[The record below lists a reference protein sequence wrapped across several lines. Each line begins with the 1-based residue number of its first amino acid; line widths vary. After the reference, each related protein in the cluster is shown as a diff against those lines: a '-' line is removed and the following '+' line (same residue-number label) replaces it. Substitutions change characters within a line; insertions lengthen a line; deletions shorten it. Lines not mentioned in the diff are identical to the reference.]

1 MSKRI
6 DLLKLYKSL
15 MRESQKIPD
24 YNFRNYA
31 LRKVR
36 DSFKANS
43 TITDTTLINNEIQ
56 EASKNLEIIK
66 RQAAVGQMYS
76 AEKLVIENIERDIKN
91 W

>member
-1 MSKRI
+1 MSKKI
-6 DLLKLYKSL
+6 DILKLYKSL

-43 TITDTTLINNEIQ
+43 SITDATLLKNEVQ
-56 EASKNLEIIK
+56 DAFKNLDIMK
-66 RQAAVGQMYS
+66 RQAAIGQMYS
-76 AEKLVIENIERDIKN
+76 AEKLVIENIENDIKS

>member
-1 MSKRI
+1 MSKKV

-43 TITDTTLINNEIQ
+43 KITDSTLINNEIQ
-56 EASKNLEIIK
+56 EATKNLEIIK

-76 AEKLVIENIERDIKN
+76 AEKLVIENIQKDIKN